1 MQHILTEPSK
11 SLCRLVCDQQ
21 IGSASDVVSPGLAL
35 RNNLSRACYALS
47 HWKAQGFK
55 VGDGVSVSTYSRR
68 LLESSTTA
76 LLLRID
82 PLRVLALR
90 ELQDTS
96 YSLSK
101 RNLLSIQWSGDV
113 MPKEKENK
121 DKDKSKEKDTEK
133 NTRLIIDCEPNKLDR
148 ALFSNLC
155 SNVIWKPAVEEL
167 QTFLIEKTTN
177 TPWQL
182 EFLKIEPEK
191 FSRIIAGQLQE
202 SFSFFSKGIHSEWVD
217 RRRTNLNSADCRIYA
232 GKAIKN
238 ISFCAASISYSSTVR
253 HQLEPNKILESLI
266 KIENEFGVF

>member
-1 MQHILTEPSK
+1 MPHILTAPSK
-11 SLCRLVCDQQ
+11 SLCRLLCDPA
-21 IGSASDVVSPGLAL
+21 IGSAPEIVSPGLAL

-47 HWKAQGFK
+47 HWKAQGFNM
-55 VGDGVSVSTYSRR
+55 GDGVSVSTYSRR

-82 PLRVLALR
+82 PLRVLALK
-90 ELQDTS
+90 ELQSTS

-113 MPKEKENK
+113 MPKEKEKK
-121 DKDKSKEKDTEK
+121 DKDKESEK
-133 NTRLIIDCEPNKLDR
+133 NNQLIFDCEPNKLDR
-148 ALFSNLC
+148 ALFSTLC

-167 QTFLIEKTTN
+167 QTFLTDQTTN

-182 EFLKIEPEK
+182 ELLKIEPDK

-217 RRRTNLNSADCRIYA
+217 RRRTMLNSADCRIYA

-238 ISFCAASISYSSTVR
+238 IAFCAASISCSSTVR
-253 HQLEPNKILESLI
+253 HQLDPKKVLENLI
-266 KIENEFGVF
+266 KIENEFSVF